1 MKGITWLLGVAL
13 AIVTSSALAKVQTT
27 NDRFNPGARV
37 AMSSSGDYPYEV
49 RFWVVLNVDPAKPL
63 SEQTAKI
70 TFKALGRTFNSCFAT
85 HWLVDD
91 QPLQTPEAEHRA
103 VTSGGTIQVQA
114 DMIEQT
120 VPWSTIATLA
130 DAQTVEFQICRAEF
144 KLASEDS
151 EQLKEFVRQVKTAT
165 STP

>member
-1 MKGITWLLGVAL
+1 MKRITRLLGVAL
-13 AIVTSSALAKVQTT
+13 AVVTSSALAKVETT

-37 AMSSSGDYPYEV
+37 AMSSGKYPYEV
-49 RFWVVLNVDPAKPL
+49 RFWVVLNVNPAKPL

-85 HWLVDD
+85 HWLADN
-91 QPLQTPEAEHRA
+91 QPLQTPEAEHRP
-103 VTSGGTIQVQA
+103 VTIRGAIQVQA

-144 KLASEDS
+144 KLTPEDS
-151 EQLKEFVRQVKTAT
+151 DQLKEFVRQVKTAT